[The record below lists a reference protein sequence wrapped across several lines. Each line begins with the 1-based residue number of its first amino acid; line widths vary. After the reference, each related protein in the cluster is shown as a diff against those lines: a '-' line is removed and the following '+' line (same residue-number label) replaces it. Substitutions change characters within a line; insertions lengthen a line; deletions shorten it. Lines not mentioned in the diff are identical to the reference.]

1 MKHKLSFTVALWWVI
16 LCAVAGL
23 FLLITTDKDSRLSE
37 SENRMLAGFPEA
49 NARSIASGDFMTGFD
64 NFLTDGFFARD
75 GVVSFTGRLLDG
87 FSMLSQDERRE
98 SQADSMENRLQ
109 AEGDMQ
115 AEGGEG
121 AQPEGQQD
129 AFQAAPAQP
138 ETAPAQPKGADAPE
152 TDEPDEG
159 GEVSLS
165 GEDGMITP
173 EHSYLWLKK
182 TDGGNKVIYTYDN
195 DRIATYAETLRII
208 QGFLPA
214 DGQIFVTQVPLA
226 SIGNRWTDQQKTYC
240 GWGSSV
246 EAVLESN
253 LANDERIYVFNTW
266 EILEPH
272 MTEGTPLFYHTD
284 HHWSAEGAYIVAAE
298 MLKKQNLPVIPY
310 DEYEYKPIQS
320 KKNDE
325 GYVDTFNVLY
335 PLLPAHSYVL
345 KNITDATELSLM
357 NYKSTTYT
365 AYMNNS
371 REPWRRIVTGAN
383 TGRKALV
390 ICDSFGNAFTPYI
403 LPYYDEVHMT
413 DFRYG
418 YYDKAAAGGSMSE
431 LVRYHGIDDIYLI
444 FCTANG
450 LRKDN
455 SIVYLRQYFL
465 N

>member
-1 MKHKLSFTVALWWVI
+1 MKHKLSFIAALWWVI
-16 LCAVAGL
+16 LCTVAGL
-23 FLLITTDKDSRLSE
+23 FLLVVSDKNSRLSE
-37 SENRMLAGFPEA
+37 SENRMLAAFPEV
-49 NARSIASGDFMTGFD
+49 NTRSIVSGEFMTGFD
-64 NFLTDGFFARD
+64 DFLSDAFFARD
-75 GVVSFTGRLLDG
+75 GVVSFTDKLMGR
-87 FSMLSQDERRE
+87 FSLLSQDDLRE
-98 SQADSMENRLQ
+98 AQADTMETRLQ

-115 AEGGEG
+115 AAPDGQS
-121 AQPEGQQD
+121 APTQPG
-129 AFQAAPAQP
+129 AAPAEP
-138 ETAPAQPKGADAPE
+138 APQAGADAPE
-152 TDEPDEG
+152 TDEPEENDAVPAPEG
-159 GEVSLS
+159 DMPLTAEN
-165 GEDGMITP
+165 
-173 EHSYLWLKK
+173 SYLWLKK
-182 TDGGNKVIYTYDN
+182 TDGTNKIIYTYEN
-195 DRIATYAETLRII
+195 SRIATYAETLRII
-208 QGFLPA
+208 QSYLPA

-246 EAVLESN
+246 ETVLESN

-266 EILEPH
+266 EILEPY
-272 MTEGTPLFYHTD
+272 MTGDTPLFYHTD

-310 DEYEYKPIQS
+310 DEYEYKAIQS

-345 KNITDATELSLM
+345 KNITDVTELSLM

-431 LVRYHGIDDIYLI
+431 LVRYHGIDDVYLI

-465 N
+465 E